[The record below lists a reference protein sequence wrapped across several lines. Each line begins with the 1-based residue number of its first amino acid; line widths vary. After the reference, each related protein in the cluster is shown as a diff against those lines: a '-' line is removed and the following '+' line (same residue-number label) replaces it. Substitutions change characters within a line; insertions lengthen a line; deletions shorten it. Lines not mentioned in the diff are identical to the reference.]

1 MARVTDYM
9 RAKHLPVKLR
19 DKVQS
24 VYHARFAEGKM
35 YNEHEILAE
44 LKESGSEVMREVLEF
59 NAREIIGLVPVL
71 SDAPHRFQERVA
83 TMLHPDYGFPD
94 EIVFAEGEHPEFL
107 FFVHSGL
114 LDVLI
119 DYEGPNERVVATVGD
134 GSYLGDT
141 GMLLDKPHGASV
153 KCRTQCI
160 MYRAPCADFMRLLAD
175 YPAVHQFMMDIAQ
188 KRSLQHG
195 QDTEDARTALR
206 LRAAG
211 NASTSTTAS
220 SAAGRRASMQALSL
234 DAAHQE
240 QKLVADLKEAQ
251 KQKQQK
257 NSMATR
263 EQAQP
268 TTSGGTSTSH
278 SHSLQMTEL

>member
-94 EIVFAEGEHPEFL
+94 EIVFAEGEHPEFMY
-107 FFVHSGL
+107 FMHSGL
-114 LDVLI
+114 LDLLI

-141 GMLLDKPHGASV
+141 GMLLDKPHGTSA

-160 MYRAPCADFMRLLAD
+160 MYRAPCADFMHLLAD

-195 QDTEDARTALR
+195 LDTEDARTALR
-206 LRAAG
+206 LRASG
-211 NASTSTTAS
+211 NASTTAS
-220 SAAGRRASMQALSL
+220 SAAGRRASMQALCL

-240 QKLVADLKEAQ
+240 QKLVADLEEAQ

-257 NSMATR
+257 KSMATR

-278 SHSLQMTEL
+278 SHSLQMTDL